1 MADYKPLPRIDGHGP
16 IDMHVHIG
24 PELLRRRYTSMTLAE
39 EARREGIGVVMKN
52 HFQPTTAM
60 AILARKLAD
69 KVAIVG
75 SVTLN
80 YGCGGI
86 DDHGVRSALSGWKSD
101 VTQTDPD
108 RDRFVVWMPTF
119 CAEAHLS
126 VMDRRDIP
134 LHWGVAAK
142 HTRVFEEGTGL
153 TVRDPEGKPV
163 PGLLRAL
170 KMIAEHDLVLASGH
184 LSAEEMVDLCEL
196 ARAAGVARI
205 VLTHPLWISTRLG
218 AETLPR
224 LWRDYG
230 AYTELCFVNLSM
242 HGLDDLDIH
251 QYVEVIRAVGS
262 EGVIL
267 SSDLGQAF
275 LMTVSEGLKIYF
287 DLLEKEGIHPDD
299 IARMSIL
306 NPRRLLFE
314 EIPVPLR
321 SSEKRQNVVS
331 ATE

>member
-1 MADYKPLPRIDGHGP
+1 
-16 IDMHVHIG
+16 
-24 PELLRRRYTSMTLAE
+24 
-39 EARREGIGVVMKN
+39 
-52 HFQPTTAM
+52 M
-60 AILARKLAD
+60 AILARKATD
-69 KVAIVG
+69 RVPIVG
-75 SVTLN
+75 SITLN

-101 VTQTDPD
+101 VAGADPD

-134 LHWGVAAK
+134 RHWGVAAK
-142 HTRVFEEGTGL
+142 YVREFAEGTGL
-153 TVRDPEGKPV
+153 TLRDPDGKPV

-170 KMIAEHDLVLASGH
+170 TMIAEHDLILASGH
-184 LSAEEMVDLCEL
+184 LSAEETVDLCDL

-218 AETLPR
+218 VETLAR

-242 HGLDDLDIH
+242 HGLDDLEID

-275 LMTVSEGLKIYF
+275 LMTVTEGLKIYF
-287 DLLEKEGIHPDD
+287 DLLEKEGIHRDE

-314 EIPVPLR
+314 DIPAPLR
-321 SSEKRQNVVS
+321 SSAQRLG
-331 ATE
+331 

>member
-1 MADYKPLPRIDGHGP
+1 MSDYKTLPRIDRHGV

-24 PELLRRRYTSMTLAE
+24 PEFLRRRYTSMTLAE

-142 HTRVFEEGTGL
+142 YTREFEEGTGL
-153 TVRDPEGKPV
+153 TLRLQADQVFKAIGQTLLGEGLPELDGRKIKV
-163 PGLLRAL
+163 DGTGRTSLAGVW
-170 KMIAEHDLVLASGH
+170 AGGDCASGGDD
-184 LSAEEMVDLCEL
+184 LTVTAVAEGRDAAMDIHTTLMG
-196 ARAAGVARI
+196 AAG
-205 VLTHPLWISTRLG
+205 
-218 AETLPR
+218 
-224 LWRDYG
+224 
-230 AYTELCFVNLSM
+230 
-242 HGLDDLDIH
+242 
-251 QYVEVIRAVGS
+251 
-262 EGVIL
+262 
-267 SSDLGQAF
+267 
-275 LMTVSEGLKIYF
+275 
-287 DLLEKEGIHPDD
+287 
-299 IARMSIL
+299 
-306 NPRRLLFE
+306 
-314 EIPVPLR
+314 
-321 SSEKRQNVVS
+321 
-331 ATE
+331 

>member
-1 MADYKPLPRIDGHGP
+1 MDLYGLGKRAMADYKALPRIDGHGV

-24 PELLRRRYTSMTLAE
+24 PELMRRRYTSMTLAE

-52 HFQPTTAM
+52 HFQPTTAL
-60 AILARKLAD
+60 AILARKPAD
-69 KVAIVG
+69 TVPIVG

-80 YGCGGI
+80 FGCGGI

-101 VTQTDPD
+101 VTASDPD
-108 RDRFVVWMPTF
+108 PDRFVVWMPTF
-119 CAEAHLS
+119 CAEAHLA

-134 LHWGVAAK
+134 LHWGVAEK
-142 HTRVFEEGTGL
+142 HTRQFEEGTGL
-153 TVRDPEGKPV
+153 TVRDADGQPV

-184 LSAEEMVDLCEL
+184 LSAEETVDLCEL
-196 ARAAGVARI
+196 ARAQGVARI

-218 AETLPR
+218 VETLAR
-224 LWRDYG
+224 LWRDCG

-242 HGLDDLDIH
+242 HGLDDLEID
-251 QYVEVIRAVGS
+251 QYVEVIRAVRP

-275 LMTVSEGLKIYF
+275 LMTVTEGLTIYF
-287 DLLEKEGIHPDD
+287 DLLEKEGIHPDE

-314 EIPVPLR
+314 HMAMPIR
-321 SSEKRQNVVS
+321 S
-331 ATE
+331 A

>member
-1 MADYKPLPRIDGHGP
+1 MSDYKTLPRIDRHGV

-108 RDRFVVWMPTF
+108 RDRFVVWMPTL

-142 HTRVFEEGTGL
+142 YTREFEEGTGL
-153 TVRDPEGKPV
+153 TLHDPDGKLT

-184 LSAEEMVDLCEL
+184 LSAEETIDLCEL

-218 AETLPR
+218 VETLAR

-230 AYTELCFVNLSM
+230 AYT
-242 HGLDDLDIH
+242 
-251 QYVEVIRAVGS
+251 
-262 EGVIL
+262 
-267 SSDLGQAF
+267 
-275 LMTVSEGLKIYF
+275 
-287 DLLEKEGIHPDD
+287 
-299 IARMSIL
+299 
-306 NPRRLLFE
+306 
-314 EIPVPLR
+314 
-321 SSEKRQNVVS
+321 
-331 ATE
+331 

>member
-1 MADYKPLPRIDGHGP
+1 MSDYKTLPRIDRHGV

-108 RDRFVVWMPTF
+108 RDRFVVWMPTL

-142 HTRVFEEGTGL
+142 YTREFEEGTGL
-153 TVRDPEGKPV
+153 TLHDPDGKLT

-184 LSAEEMVDLCEL
+184 LSAEETIDLCEL

-218 AETLPR
+218 VETLAR

-242 HGLDDLDIH
+242 NGLDDLGIH

-267 SSDLGQAF
+267 SSDLGQEF
-275 LMTVSEGLKIYF
+275 LMTVTEGLRIYF
-287 DLLEKEGIHPDD
+287 DLLEKEGIHPDE

-314 EIPVPLR
+314 EIPVLLR
-321 SSEKRQNVVS
+321 TSEKRQDVVS

>member
-1 MADYKPLPRIDGHGP
+1 MTEYKPLPRIDGQGV

-24 PELLRRRYTSMTLAE
+24 PELLRRRYSSMTLAE
-39 EARREGIGVVMKN
+39 EARREGVGVVMKN
-52 HFQPTTAM
+52 HFQPTTAL
-60 AILARKLAD
+60 AILARKPED
-69 KVAIVG
+69 KVAIIG

-126 VMDRRDIP
+126 VMGRRDIP

-142 HTRVFEEGTGL
+142 YSREFEEGTGRTL
-153 TVRDPEGKPV
+153 RDTDGKPI

-170 KMIAEHDLVLASGH
+170 KMIAEHDLILASGH
-184 LSAEEMVDLCEL
+184 LSAEETADLCEL
-196 ARAAGVARI
+196 AHAAGIARI
-205 VLTHPLWISTRLG
+205 VLTHPLWYASRLG
-218 AETLPR
+218 VETLAR

-230 AYTELCFVNLSM
+230 AYSELCFVNLSM
-242 HGLDDLDIH
+242 HGLDDLGIH
-251 QYVEVIRAVGS
+251 QYAEVIRAVGP

-267 SSDLGQAF
+267 SSDLGQEF
-275 LMTVSEGLKIYF
+275 LMTVTEGLKIYF
-287 DLLEKEGIHPDD
+287 DLLEKEGVHPDE

-314 EIPVPLR
+314 DIAVPIRSAEI
-321 SSEKRQNVVS
+321 RQDVAS
-331 ATE
+331 ATL

>member
-1 MADYKPLPRIDGHGP
+1 M
-16 IDMHVHIG
+16 
-24 PELLRRRYTSMTLAE
+24 
-39 EARREGIGVVMKN
+39 
-52 HFQPTTAM
+52 
-60 AILARKLAD
+60 
-69 KVAIVG
+69 
-75 SVTLN
+75 
-80 YGCGGI
+80 
-86 DDHGVRSALSGWKSD
+86 RSALSGWKSD
-101 VTQTDPD
+101 VKQSDPD

-142 HTRVFEEGTGL
+142 HTRKFEEGTGL
-153 TVRDPEGKPV
+153 TLRGPGGKPV

-196 ARAAGVARI
+196 ARAHGVVRI
-205 VLTHPLWISTRLG
+205 VLTHPLWIATRLG
-218 AETLPR
+218 TETLAR

-275 LMTVSEGLKIYF
+275 LMTVTEGLKIYF
-287 DLLEKEGIHPDD
+287 DLLEKEGVHPDD

-314 EIPVPLR
+314 EIPVTLR
-321 SSEKRQNVVS
+321 ASEERVS
-331 ATE
+331 

>member
-1 MADYKPLPRIDGHGP
+1 MTEYKLLPRIDGQGV

-24 PELLRRRYTSMTLAE
+24 PELLRRRYSCMTLAE
-39 EARREGIGVVMKN
+39 EARREGVGVVMKN

-60 AILARKLAD
+60 AILARKPED
-69 KVAIVG
+69 KVAIIG

-126 VMDRRDIP
+126 VMGRRDIP

-142 HTRVFEEGTGL
+142 YSREFEEGTGL
-153 TVRDPEGKPV
+153 TLRDTDGKPI

-170 KMIAEHDLVLASGH
+170 KMIAEHDLILASGH
-184 LSAEEMVDLCEL
+184 LSAEETADLCEL
-196 ARAAGVARI
+196 AHAAGIARI
-205 VLTHPLWISTRLG
+205 VLTHPLWYASRLG
-218 AETLPR
+218 VETLAR

-230 AYTELCFVNLSM
+230 AYSELCFVNLSM
-242 HGLDDLDIH
+242 HGLDDLGIH
-251 QYVEVIRAVGS
+251 QYAEVIRAVGP

-267 SSDLGQAF
+267 SSDLGQEF
-275 LMTVSEGLKIYF
+275 LMTVTEGLKIYF
-287 DLLEKEGIHPDD
+287 DLLEKEGVHPDE

-306 NPRRLLFE
+306 NPCRLLFE
-314 EIPVPLR
+314 DIAVPIRSAEI
-321 SSEKRQNVVS
+321 RQDVAS
-331 ATE
+331 ATL

>member
-1 MADYKPLPRIDGHGP
+1 MPDYKALPRIDGHGV

-52 HFQPTTAM
+52 HFQPTTGM
-60 AILARKLAD
+60 VSLARKSTD
-69 KVAIVG
+69 GVPIVG

-101 VTQTDPD
+101 VTQSDPD

-134 LHWGVAAK
+134 LHWGVAEK
-142 HTRVFEEGTGL
+142 YVREFEEGTGL
-153 TVRDPEGKPV
+153 TLRDPDGKPV

-184 LSAEEMVDLCEL
+184 LSAEETVDLCGL

-218 AETLPR
+218 AETLAG

-242 HGLDDLDIH
+242 NGLDDLEIH
-251 QYVEVIRAVGS
+251 QYVEVIRAVGA

-275 LMTVSEGLKIYF
+275 LMTVTEGLKIYF
-287 DLLEKEGIHPDD
+287 DLLERDGVHPDD

-314 EIPVPLR
+314 ETPMPLR
-321 SSEKRQNVVS
+321 AS
-331 ATE
+331 A

>member
-1 MADYKPLPRIDGHGP
+1 MSDYKSLPRIDGQGV

-60 AILARKLAD
+60 AILARKPEE
-69 KVAIVG
+69 KVPIVG

-126 VMDRRDIP
+126 VMGRRDIP
-134 LHWGVAAK
+134 LHWGVAEK
-142 HTRVFEEGTGL
+142 FSRKFEKGTGL
-153 TVRDPEGKPV
+153 TLRDSDGRPV

-170 KMIAEHDLVLASGH
+170 KMIADYDLILASGH
-184 LSAEEMVDLCEL
+184 LSAEETVDLCEL
-196 ARAAGVARI
+196 ASVAGVARI
-205 VLTHPLWISTRLG
+205 VLTHPLWYASRLG
-218 AETLPR
+218 TETLAR

-230 AYTELCFVNLSM
+230 AYSELCFVNLSM
-242 HGLDDLDIH
+242 NDLDDLEIH
-251 QYVEVIRAVGS
+251 QYAEVIRAVGP

-267 SSDLGQAF
+267 SSDLGQDF
-275 LMTVSEGLKIYF
+275 LMTVTEGLKIYF

-314 EIPVPLR
+314 EIAAPVR
-321 SSEKRQNVVS
+321 SAEKRPDLT
-331 ATE
+331 AAGR